1 MEEALDGE
9 GQGTA
14 PSNLTAP
21 LGVRLTAPVFSASCM
36 GTLLRPW
43 ASPGIS
49 VEPMMA
55 RGAKVTSEGSTV
67 LANKYATVDEDASL
81 SPENPLSSGLR
92 LWTNGSLRS
101 DVS

>member
-1 MEEALDGE
+1 MEEARDGE
-9 GQGTA
+9 SQGAA
-14 PSNLTAP
+14 PSNLTP
-21 LGVRLTAPVFSASCM
+21 PRGVRLTAPVFSASPM
-36 GTLLRPW
+36 GILLRPS

-55 RGAKVTSEGSTV
+55 RGAKATSEGSTV
-67 LANKYATVDEDASL
+67 LANKYATVDEDASF

-92 LWTNGSLRS
+92 LLTNGSLLS